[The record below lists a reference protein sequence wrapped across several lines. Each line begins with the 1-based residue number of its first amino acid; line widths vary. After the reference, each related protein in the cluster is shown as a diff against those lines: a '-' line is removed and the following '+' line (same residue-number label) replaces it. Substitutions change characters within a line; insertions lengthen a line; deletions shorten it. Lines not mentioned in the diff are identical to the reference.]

1 MARRTPKH
9 FQVGRWLVQLWLM
22 SGLMMPVIVY
32 ASDEPLQTA
41 KVCQYM
47 QCTVSEN
54 DGAQVRLRFNHTM
67 WKQYSGSFNQE
78 FDFTSWSWSEL
89 DSVAEANPTL
99 EVTFNGL
106 EVPHV
111 DILQGHDGVVSLNL
125 DENQI
130 TAMEAEA
137 FVNFKMLT
145 VLSLRR

>member
-1 MARRTPKH
+1 
-9 FQVGRWLVQLWLM
+9 M

-111 DILQGHDGVVSLNL
+111 DIVILPAQQTPTAGFIEQLDQRNQRLQIIHLG
-125 DENQI
+125 
-130 TAMEAEA
+130 
-137 FVNFKMLT
+137 
-145 VLSLRR
+145 